1 MKGSFDLH
9 GRVALVSGASRGIG
23 RAIALALADAGA
35 EVALAARSV
44 EALGTVAQEV
54 EATGCRAIV
63 IPTDVTRLD
72 QVRAMVDQT
81 VERLGHLDILVNAA
95 GVGARQPTVDL
106 TEADF
111 DRVYAANIK
120 QVTFACAAAG
130 RHFLAQRSGKIINLA
145 SLTTTLGLPGR
156 ALYGS
161 TKGAVAQLT
170 RALAVEWAPAGV
182 CVNALAPGW
191 IDTELARPVLQQ
203 PEFRRWV
210 IDRTPMGRVGEPA
223 DLGGAAVFLA
233 SSAADFITGQI
244 LYVDG
249 GFISA

>member
-35 EVALAARSV
+35 EMALAARSV